1 MISIHHNSLQSKQN
15 ENRSKNKSKNDVN
28 SNDLNKNE
36 VKKGMGRGEWLRV
49 SRLREERELLMR
61 TGVYG
66 EEDDL
71 IVALD
76 EKIRQAM
83 GALKS

>member
-1 MISIHHNSLQSKQN
+1 MSIHHNSLQSKQN

-28 SNDLNKNE
+28 SDDLNKNE